1 MRKFLA
7 VLKARTM
14 EFVRDRGTFFWNLL
28 FPILMVAGFS
38 FAFTGDGTTLFKVGL
53 IGDRAAFESSAT
65 AAQTR
70 LEGDAIDP
78 RAMRS
83 FLAIPELK
91 LIPYGE
97 PITSAANDA
106 PVGGGAAIAP
116 EKSRAAGLATA
127 LDRLQ
132 KHQLDMVVDLTA
144 GNYYL
149 NDRSPASD
157 TLARLLSGEVARVK
171 DADTNDAKENTR
183 AKPSAEVGTATNK
196 AASDTIAN
204 HGFTAKTVSGDSIRY
219 VDWLVPGVIGM
230 NMMFSCLFGV
240 GFVLVRYRKNG
251 VLKRLKATPVGALN
265 FLTAQAVSRF
275 LIAFAT
281 SIVVFAGTNAF
292 LHFKME
298 GSYLLLTAILAL
310 GILSMIALGLL
321 FATRFK
327 SEELASGVIN
337 LFTFPMML
345 FSGVFFSLEG
355 SPAALRN
362 AAKAFPLTHF
372 LDASRAVMLD
382 GAGLAAVWPEM
393 AILAGMSVAF
403 IALSTALFKWE

>member
-28 FPILMVAGFS
+28 FPILMVAGFA
-38 FAFTGDGTTLFKVGL
+38 FAFTGDGKTLFKVGL
-53 IGDRAAFESSAT
+53 IGDRAALEASEAT
-65 AAQTR
+65 QSCP
-70 LEGDAIDP
+70 EGVTIDP
-78 RAMRS
+78 RAMRD
-83 FLAIPELK
+83 FLSIPELK
-91 LIPYGE
+91 LIPYGD
-97 PITSAANDA
+97 AAD
-106 PVGGGAAIAP
+106 GGAASAP
-116 EKSRAAGLATA
+116 EKAREAGLATA

-132 KHQLDMVVDLTA
+132 KHQLDMVVDLSA
-144 GNYYL
+144 GDYYL

-157 TLARLLSGEVARVK
+157 TLSRLLAGEAARVR
-171 DADTNDAKENTR
+171 DADADAI
-183 AKPSAEVGTATNK
+183 AGIKPTAANETTTSGTATDEK
-196 AASDTIAN
+196 ATR
-204 HGFTAKTVSGDSIRY
+204 GFTAKTVSGDSIRY

-281 SIVVFAGTNAF
+281 SIVVYAGTNAF

-321 FATRFK
+321 FAARFK

-355 SPAALRN
+355 SPAPLRN

-382 GAGLAAVWPEM
+382 GAGLSAVWPQM
-393 AILAGMSVAF
+393 AILAAMSVAF

>member
-1 MRKFLA
+1 MMRKFLA

-28 FPILMVAGFS
+28 FPILMVAGFA
-38 FAFTGDGTTLFKVGL
+38 FAFTGNGKTLFKVGL
-53 IGDRAAFESSAT
+53 IGDRAALEAPAAT
-65 AAQTR
+65 QR
-70 LEGDAIDP
+70 LPEVNSIDP
-78 RAMRS
+78 RAMRD

-91 LIPYGE
+91 LIPYGNAV
-97 PITSAANDA
+97 SA
-106 PVGGGAAIAP
+106 PGT
-116 EKSRAAGLATA
+116 GLATA

-132 KHQLDMVVDLTA
+132 KHQLDMVVDLSA

-157 TLARLLSGEVARVK
+157 TLARLLAGEAARVR
-171 DADTNDAKENTR
+171 DADSTAGSTQTT
-183 AKPSAEVGTATNK
+183 PSVTTTDEK
-196 AASDTIAN
+196 AN
-204 HGFTAKTVSGDSIRY
+204 RGFTAKTVSGDSIRY

-281 SIVVFAGTNAF
+281 SIVVYAGTNAF

-298 GSYLLLTAILAL
+298 GSYLLLIVILAL

-321 FATRFK
+321 FAARFK

-355 SPAALRN
+355 SPAPLRN

-372 LDASRAVMLD
+372 LDAARAVMLD
-382 GAGLAAVWPEM
+382 GAGISAVWPQM
-393 AILAGMSVAF
+393 AILAAMSVAF
-403 IALSTALFKWE
+403 IAVSTALFKWE

>member
-1 MRKFLA
+1 
-7 VLKARTM
+7 
-14 EFVRDRGTFFWNLL
+14 
-28 FPILMVAGFS
+28 
-38 FAFTGDGTTLFKVGL
+38 
-53 IGDRAAFESSAT
+53 
-65 AAQTR
+65 
-70 LEGDAIDP
+70 
-78 RAMRS
+78 
-83 FLAIPELK
+83 
-91 LIPYGE
+91 
-97 PITSAANDA
+97 
-106 PVGGGAAIAP
+106 
-116 EKSRAAGLATA
+116 
-127 LDRLQ
+127 
-132 KHQLDMVVDLTA
+132 
-144 GNYYL
+144 
-149 NDRSPASD
+149 
-157 TLARLLSGEVARVK
+157 
-171 DADTNDAKENTR
+171 
-183 AKPSAEVGTATNK
+183 
-196 AASDTIAN
+196 
-204 HGFTAKTVSGDSIRY
+204 DSIRY

-281 SIVVFAGTNAF
+281 SIVVYAGTNAF

-298 GSYLLLTAILAL
+298 GSYLLLTVILAL

-355 SPAALRN
+355 SPAPLRN

-372 LDASRAVMLD
+372 LDAARAVMLD
-382 GAGLAAVWPEM
+382 GAGLSAVWPQM

-403 IALSTALFKWE
+403 IAVSTALFKWE

>member
-1 MRKFLA
+1 MMRKFLA

-28 FPILMVAGFS
+28 FPILMVAGFA
-38 FAFTGDGTTLFKVGL
+38 FAFTGDGKTLFKVGL
-53 IGDRAAFESSAT
+53 IGDRAALEAPAAT
-65 AAQTR
+65 QR
-70 LEGDAIDP
+70 LPEVNSIDP
-78 RAMRS
+78 RAMRD

-91 LIPYGE
+91 LIPYGNAV
-97 PITSAANDA
+97 SA
-106 PVGGGAAIAP
+106 P
-116 EKSRAAGLATA
+116 KTGLATA

-132 KHQLDMVVDLTA
+132 KHQLDMVVDLSA
-144 GNYYL
+144 GSYYL

-157 TLARLLSGEVARVK
+157 TLARLLAGEAARVR
-171 DADTNDAKENTR
+171 DADSTAGSTQTT
-183 AKPSAEVGTATNK
+183 PSVTTTDEK
-196 AASDTIAN
+196 AAR
-204 HGFTAKTVSGDSIRY
+204 GFTAKTVSGDSIRY

-281 SIVVFAGTNAF
+281 SIVVYAGTNAF

-298 GSYLLLTAILAL
+298 GSYLLLIVILAL

-321 FATRFK
+321 FAARFK

-355 SPAALRN
+355 SPAPLRN

-372 LDASRAVMLD
+372 LDAARAVMLD
-382 GAGLAAVWPEM
+382 GAGISAIWPQM
-393 AILAGMSVAF
+393 AILAAMSVAF
-403 IALSTALFKWE
+403 IAVSTALFKWE